1 MRRGFWEGVSDTRVV
16 QILLGHAGIAT
27 TATYT
32 HLTESTRISLKGISR
47 QADERPLIP
56 EVGRDRDCGRLL
68 PLRGRYVLDNYGSGI
83 RVDQVQLQ
91 KIDPPTLVIDAF
103 RDVQAAATDN
113 DFDGFSDSYRCC
125 SRSYPGG
132 WAASHFALLWK

>member
-56 EVGRDRDCGRLL
+56 VIVMSDSCGR
-68 PLRGRYVLDNYGSGI
+68 PTIPSDLRL
-83 RVDQVQLQ
+83 
-91 KIDPPTLVIDAF
+91 
-103 RDVQAAATDN
+103 
-113 DFDGFSDSYRCC
+113 
-125 SRSYPGG
+125 
-132 WAASHFALLWK
+132 